1 MEFSKA
7 ILLFG
12 LFLFHS
18 QTFAQNPNSDLQPR
32 RFLIYDISTPRPK
45 LSTDLNTAKN
55 QTKEFCNRF
64 IAEYSAAFAAKAGE
78 GMESPF
84 VEFCPT
90 VEQLLG
96 KATSLP
102 EVESILIR
110 IDERANQT
118 VYFQIAKKF
127 EKAGGFFETR
137 KKLDKLEQTV
147 AEMKGATGTQPAT
160 AEVNKNTD
168 RQYSLFSFIG
178 LGAKG
183 AQLLEGALI
192 LLNLIGLGYLIFTG
206 RRS

>member
-1 MEFSKA
+1 MEFSKT

-12 LFLFHS
+12 LFLFCGH
-18 QTFAQNPNSDLQPR
+18 TFAQAPNTDNRPR
-32 RFLIYDISTPRPK
+32 RFLIYDVATPRPK

-55 QTKEFCNRF
+55 QTKEFCARF

-78 GMESPF
+78 AVESPF

-90 VEQLLG
+90 VDQLLG

-118 VYFQIAKKF
+118 VYFHIAKKF
-127 EKAGGFFETR
+127 ENSGGFFETR
-137 KKLDKLEQTV
+137 KKVEKLEQTV
-147 AEMKGATGTQPAT
+147 AEMKGATSPQQAT

-168 RQYSLFSFIG
+168 RQYSLFSFLG

-183 AQLLEGALI
+183 TQLLEGVLI

-206 RRS
+206 RRF